1 MIVMSRP
8 QYPSKGGGGCGL
20 GGWEGDGYR
29 VEGGHERVS
38 SGRKGRI
45 VGQGNNRRVLRGWI

>member
-1 MIVMSRP
+1 M
-8 QYPSKGGGGCGL
+8 
-20 GGWEGDGYR
+20 YR

-45 VGQGNNRRVLRGWI
+45 VGQGNNRRVLRGWV